1 MMIQQVRFI
10 LALLAALATAPLVR
24 AAPPADLLDPYRWL
38 EEVDGERSLGW
49 VRGQQPSL
57 APVLQAPGFAGLE
70 AALAEVMASPARLA
84 PAEQLGPQVYNFWRD
99 AEHPRGIWRRS
110 APESYLQGRPQW
122 ETVLDIDQLAK
133 TEGERWV
140 WAGANCLA
148 PQARRCLL
156 SLSRGGG
163 DAHVL
168 REYDTV
174 ERRFVPAAEGGFAL
188 PEAKGGASWID
199 ADTLGVYTDF
209 GAGSLTASGYPRQLK
224 LWRRGSPLS
233 ESRLLLEG
241 ARDEVGLWAWSE
253 RLQGR
258 QQFVLERRTSF
269 FAGKQYLLRDG
280 QLVELPKP
288 DDAQARL
295 FGTMALIELRSD
307 WEQGGRR
314 YPAGALIAT
323 PLQAWLDG
331 RPRFTL
337 LHDPARDGALQS
349 LTVLRDALLVVGMRD
364 VRQSLTE
371 WRPAGRQWQ
380 RRAVPTGQLES
391 LWVAALAGQTSNRY
405 LLTRSGFLEPARL
418 QAAVVG
424 RTTRQTLQQ
433 MPAFFDASGLEVRQ
447 LQARSA
453 DGTQIPYFIVA
464 PRGLAPKEGR
474 PTLLYGYGGFEISMK
489 PSYSGILGRAWLA
502 RGGVYVLANLRG
514 GGEFGP
520 RWHQAAQ
527 REHRQRS
534 FSDFIAV
541 AEDLQ
546 RRGITRPE
554 KLGIMGGSLGGLLTS
569 VAMVQRPEL
578 FGAVVSQVP
587 LTDMRR
593 YHEMLAGAS
602 WIEEYGNPDIP
613 EQWDYIGRYSPYH
626 NAAAGKRYPPVL
638 YTSSTRDDRVHPG
651 HARKMVARL
660 QEQGHEVLYWENI
673 EGGHAGAATPA
684 QQARLWSLSYGFLQ
698 QRLMGGLAN

>member
-1 MMIQQVRFI
+1 MKRP
-10 LALLAALATAPLVR
+10 LLTLLLAALAVSPLIS
-24 AAPPADLLDPYRWL
+24 AATPPADMPDAYRWL
-38 EEVDGERSLGW
+38 EDVDGERALTW
-49 VRGQQPSL
+49 VRGQQPTL
-57 APVLQAPGFAGLE
+57 APVLKAPGFAKLE
-70 AALAEVMASPARLA
+70 SELAEVMASPARLA
-84 PAEQLGPQVYNFWRD
+84 PAEQLGPLVYNFWRD

-110 APESYLQGRPQW
+110 APEAYLRGKPQW
-122 ETVLDIDQLAK
+122 ETVLDVDQLAK
-133 TEGERWV
+133 SEGERWV
-140 WAGANCLA
+140 WAGASCLG
-148 PQARRCLL
+148 PDARRCLV

-168 REYDTV
+168 REFDTV
-174 ERRFVPAAEGGFAL
+174 ERRFIPAAEGGFAL

-209 GAGSLTASGYPRQLK
+209 GAGSLTTSGYPRQLK
-224 LWRRGSPLS
+224 QWRRGTPLTDAK
-233 ESRLLLEG
+233 LLLEG
-241 ARDEVGLWAWSE
+241 DKEEVGLWAWGE
-253 RLQGR
+253 RLQG
-258 QQFVLERRTSF
+258 QQRFVLERRTSF
-269 FAGKQYLLRDG
+269 FAGKQYLLREG
-280 QLVELPKP
+280 RLVELPKP
-288 DDAQARL
+288 DDAQATL
-295 FGTMALIELRSD
+295 FGAMALVELRSD

-314 YPAGALIAT
+314 YPAGAVLAT
-323 PLQAWLDG
+323 PLQPWLEG
-331 RPRFTL
+331 KPQFTL

-349 LTVLRDALLVVGMRD
+349 MTPLRDAVLIVSMRD

-380 RRAVPTGQLES
+380 RRAVPTSRLES
-391 LWVAALAGQTSNRY
+391 LWVGALAGQASNRY
-405 LLTRSGFLEPARL
+405 LLTRSSFLEPARL
-418 QAAVVG
+418 EAAEAG
-424 RTTRQTLQQ
+424 SKARQTLQQ
-433 MPAFFDASGLEVRQ
+433 MPAFFEASGLEVRQ
-447 LQARSA
+447 LHARSA
-453 DGTQIPYFIVA
+453 DGTRIPYFIVG
-464 PRGLAPKEGR
+464 PRGPAPKEGR

-489 PSYSGILGRAWLA
+489 PGYSGILGRAWLA

-520 RWHQAAQ
+520 RWHQSAL

-534 FSDFIAV
+534 FDDFIAV

-569 VAMVQRPEL
+569 VALVQRPEL

-602 WIEEYGNPDIP
+602 WIEEYGNPDIA

-626 NAAAGKRYPPVL
+626 NATADKRYPPVL

-660 QEQGHEVLYWENI
+660 QELGHEVLYWENT
-673 EGGHAGAATPA
+673 EGGHAGAATPE

-698 QRLMGGLAN
+698 QRLMGGLAP

>member
-1 MMIQQVRFI
+1 MRA
-10 LALLAALATAPLVR
+10 LALLLAANFAVAATPL
-24 AAPPADLLDPYRWL
+24 ADLPDPYRWL
-38 EEVDGERSLGW
+38 EDVDGERSLTW
-49 VRGQQPSL
+49 VREQQTTLS
-57 APVLQAPGFAGLE
+57 PVLQAPGFAKLE
-70 AALAEVMASPARLA
+70 AELAEVMASPARLA
-84 PAEQLGPQVYNFWRD
+84 PAEQLGRQAYNFWRD

-110 APESYLQGRPQW
+110 APEAYLQGRPQW

-133 TEGERWV
+133 SEGERWV

-148 PQARRCLL
+148 PDARRCLV

-168 REYDTV
+168 REFDTV
-174 ERRFVPAAEGGFAL
+174 ERRFVPATEGGFAL

-209 GAGSLTASGYPRQLK
+209 GAGSLTRSGYPRLLK
-224 LWRRGSPLS
+224 AWQRSTPLA
-233 ESRLLLEG
+233 EARLLLESG
-241 ARDEVGLWAWSE
+241 TDEVGLWAWSE
-253 RLQGR
+253 RLSGR

-269 FAGKQYLLRDG
+269 FAGKQYLLREG
-280 QLVELPKP
+280 HLVELPKP
-288 DDAQARL
+288 DDAQASL
-295 FGTMALIELRSD
+295 FGEQALIELRSD
-307 WEQGGRR
+307 WDG
-314 YPAGALIAT
+314 YPAGAVLTT

-331 RPRFTL
+331 KPRFTL

-349 LTVLRDALLVVGMRD
+349 LTPLRDAVLIVSMRD
-364 VRQSLTE
+364 VRQRLTE
-371 WRPAGRQWQ
+371 WRPVAGQWQ
-380 RRAVPTGQLES
+380 RRAVPTGALES
-391 LWVAALAGQTSNRY
+391 LSVSALAGQDSNRY
-405 LLTRSGFLEPARL
+405 LLIRSSFLQPARL
-418 QAAVVG
+418 EAAEAG
-424 RTTRQTLQQ
+424 RTARHTLQQ

-447 LQARSA
+447 QHARSA
-453 DGTQIPYFIVA
+453 DGTPIPYFIVA
-464 PRGLAPKEGR
+464 PRGPAPEGGR

-489 PSYSGILGRAWLA
+489 PGYNGILGRAWLA

-520 RWHQAAQ
+520 RWHQSAL

-534 FSDFIAV
+534 FDDFIAV

-546 RRGITRPE
+546 RRGITRPD

-569 VAMVQRPEL
+569 VALVQRPEL

-587 LTDMRR
+587 LTDMRH
-593 YHEMLAGAS
+593 YHELLAGAS
-602 WIEEYGNPDIP
+602 WIEEYGDPDIA
-613 EQWDYIGRYSPYH
+613 EQWSYIGRYSPYQ
-626 NAAAGKRYPPVL
+626 NASADKRYPPVL

-660 QEQGHEVLYWENI
+660 KEQGHEVLYWENT

-698 QRLMGGLAN
+698 QRLMGGIGGLSP